1 MEGNMNK
8 LRLSTA
14 ASLTLACVFSATLA
28 YAAGAPDQSTTDQ
41 VIKSQSD
48 DQALVNKGKDA
59 RANPQSGAT
68 ANDSAAKTP
77 PAKHPPTAIM
87 DRATSTD
94 KPAAATSKAAGH
106 GPTSVMDRAAP
117 DQKSPG
123 GEASKD
129 SETPAR

>member
-1 MEGNMNK
+1 MNR
-8 LRLSTA
+8 LRLSMAT
-14 ASLTLACVFSATLA
+14 SLTVACVFSGALA
-28 YAAGAPDQSTTDQ
+28 YAGGTPEQSATDQ

-48 DQALVNKGKDA
+48 DQSLLNKNKGA
-59 RANPQSGAT
+59 SANAQSGAT
-68 ANDSAAKTP
+68 ANDGAAKTP

-94 KPAAATSKAAGH
+94 KPANKAAGH

-123 GEASKD
+123 EASKD
-129 SETPAR
+129 SETPAK